1 MANLRTSYVL
11 GLAFLA
17 LLVGA
22 WVPSAHA
29 EVRAASAEITRF
41 TGPVQ
46 VLHKGEPQWI
56 PAAVG
61 LRLIDG
67 DQIRALAAGSAQ
79 LTLADGSTI
88 LVAENTR
95 FAVIRLTYDAQ
106 SGTRQSAFHLV
117 VGKVRTEMTRAGL
130 QLVRTRQSNFAIS
143 TPAGVAA
150 VRGTIMIV
158 TYDPSAGG
166 GPGPTR

>member
-1 MANLRTSYVL
+1 MSSML

-17 LLVGA
+17 LLVPIG
-22 WVPSAHA
+22 VPSTHA
-29 EVRAASAEITRF
+29 EVAAGSAEITRF

-46 VLHKGEPQWI
+46 VLRKGEAQWI

-61 LRLIDG
+61 LRLVDG

-79 LTLADGSTI
+79 LALANGATI

-117 VGKVRTEMTRAGL
+117 VGKVRAEMTRAGL
-130 QLVRTRQSNFAIS
+130 QLVRTRQSNFTIS

-158 TYDPSAGG
+158 TYDPSAGS
-166 GPGPTR
+166 GPVPTP